1 MEGDVEDVEFL
12 ERLYSK
18 KLTININLHLV
29 PYSRPRVSTPTI
41 YSFFLLHFSIPSPSI
56 TCPKVDGE
64 KSGEGEK
71 CSVKKE
77 RNSR

>member
-41 YSFFLLHFSIPSPSI
+41 YSFSFLIAFLGTRGLLLLIS
-56 TCPKVDGE
+56 
-64 KSGEGEK
+64 
-71 CSVKKE
+71 
-77 RNSR
+77 